1 MKDLNQK
8 DFDLS
13 TIIRRRRNSIEFLKT
28 TDGVWLNSERILGI
42 IYMVEHFKQIYS
54 STNPQ
59 FPQDLQGKITPVI
72 TEEDNSLLCAIPDE
86 QEIWEALKAI
96 G

>member
-28 TDGVWLNSERILGI
+28 TDGVWLNSREDIGNN
-42 IYMVEHFKQIYS
+42 IY
-54 STNPQ
+54 
-59 FPQDLQGKITPVI
+59 G
-72 TEEDNSLLCAIPDE
+72 
-86 QEIWEALKAI
+86 
-96 G
+96 